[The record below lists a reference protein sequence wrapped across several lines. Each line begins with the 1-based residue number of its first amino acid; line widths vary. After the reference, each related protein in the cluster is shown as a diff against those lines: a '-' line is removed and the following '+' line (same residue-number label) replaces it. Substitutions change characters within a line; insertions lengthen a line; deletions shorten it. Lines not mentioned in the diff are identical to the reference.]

1 MKRSI
6 ICILLVIS
14 MLFCSIPTVF
24 AEGNGELV
32 IEFYGDCDLSG
43 IDIKVY
49 RAELTYADDSGYS
62 SYSETLAFTV
72 TTDASG
78 KVSFVRP
85 SEQFSITIDLNTL
98 PSGYGIKQH
107 TAFFFQKN
115 KSYTVSV
122 LEINNIG
129 IVRER
134 DNWYAKLFAKDQTV
148 IYAPTEVKVDEKASY
163 HKNELRIN
171 TTYRVT
177 ATSGNKSAK
186 TVVVDSKK
194 YDYKYRMNGVLWSRG
209 LITEGEYL
217 VSLLDFLESDA
228 PKVDE
233 DGIPIFDGTALWWN
247 FQNYIN
253 SGKGETELSRSD
265 YSRIKNYILPVY
277 YGWDVEDGV
286 YKITNV
292 GAGKCLN
299 IYGNKLTKLSNG
311 RNVTLWQDSGSN
323 EQKWVISTTRN
334 NETYISSVIDGNFG
348 LNVYRK
354 GDPFNC
360 NIRKLAG
367 NEYDARVILIKT
379 EDGFKIKLKNYAM
392 FLTASSDE
400 NGANVYWAEESESEY
415 QIWALTEAD

>member
-6 ICILLVIS
+6 ICVLLVFS

-24 AEGNGELV
+24 AEGNGEFV
-32 IEFYGDCDLSG
+32 IEFRGDCDLSG

-49 RAELTYADDSGYS
+49 RAELTYADDTGFAVYD
-62 SYSETLAFTV
+62 ETLAFTV

-78 KVSFVRP
+78 KVSFEHP
-85 SEQFSITIDLNTL
+85 SERFSITVDLATL
-98 PSGYGIKQH
+98 PEGYGIDRH
-107 TAFFFQKN
+107 
-115 KSYTVSV
+115 TVSLTNKAKNYGFGLSKIEKTEV
-122 LEINNIG
+122 EKSG
-129 IVRER
+129 DR
-134 DNWYAKLFAKDQTV
+134 WYTRLCSARGAYIHALYETKVVEEASYSKNSLRVGLTTTV
-148 IYAPTEVKVDEKASY
+148 I
-163 HKNELRIN
+163 
-171 TTYRVT
+171 VT
-177 ATSGNKSAK
+177 AGGKEYVTVFKENK
-186 TVVVDSKK
+186 TFETK
-194 YDYKYRMNGVLWSRG
+194 YHRNAVLWHRG
-209 LITEGEYL
+209 LITEGEFL
-217 VSLLDFLESDA
+217 VSWLDYLESDA
-228 PKVDE
+228 PKTYE
-233 DGIPIFDGTALWWN
+233 DGIPIFDGTAVWHS
-247 FQNYIN
+247 FKNYID

-265 YSRIKNYILPVY
+265 YSRIKNYLYMRQGTRI
-277 YGWDVEDGV
+277 DDGV

-323 EQKWVISTTRN
+323 EQKWAVSTVKSG
-334 NETYISSVIDGNFG
+334 ETYISSVIDGDFG

-367 NEYDARVILIKT
+367 NEYDARVIFIKT
-379 EDGFKIKLKNYAM
+379 DGGFKIKLKNYAM

-415 QIWALTEAD
+415 QVWDISAVE